1 MSNEIKDA
9 IESICEEKH
18 IDFNKITDAIN
29 QALAAAYRK
38 DYDKDKNLNVKVDFN
53 IETNEIKVWDSKTV
67 CDNYELDEEGN
78 VIQDQ
83 NIPDEENIRFNPRTQ
98 IMLKDAK
105 KIKKDAAIGDT
116 INTDLEPP
124 SNFGRVAAQTAKQV
138 IIQKIK
144 EAEKEAVLS
153 EFKDK
158 EKTIATGTIQKV
170 ENNIVFVNLGRGTG
184 ILGKDDQIPGESY
197 IVGNRIKCYIKAIEE
212 SQRGIQILLSRSNT
226 EFLKHLFMLEI
237 PEINEGVVIIKN
249 IAREP
254 GSRSKVAVY
263 TTQDNID
270 PVGSCI
276 GQRGTRINAIINE
289 IGEEKLDI
297 VEYNKDITQYIINSL
312 APANIKDI
320 KINEDKKEAD
330 VLVDKDQFS
339 LAIGKKGQNVRLASK
354 LTGYKINIIQ
364 DENEKVNNNNIDIET
379 INTTIDEKIDDNILN
394 Q

>member
-354 LTGYKINIIQ
+354 LTGYKINIVQ

>member
-83 NIPDEENIRFNPRTQ
+83 NIPDEEKIRFNPRTQ

-158 EKTIATGTIQKV
+158 EKTIAIGTIQKV
-170 ENNIVFVNLGRGTG
+170 ENNIVFINLGRGTG

-379 INTTIDEKIDDNILN
+379 INTTIDEKIDDNVLE

>member
-339 LAIGKKGQNVRLASK
+339 LA
-354 LTGYKINIIQ
+354 
-364 DENEKVNNNNIDIET
+364 
-379 INTTIDEKIDDNILN
+379 
-394 Q
+394 

>member
-153 EFKDK
+153 EFKTK
-158 EKTIATGTIQKV
+158 KRQL
-170 ENNIVFVNLGRGTG
+170 LG
-184 ILGKDDQIPGESY
+184 
-197 IVGNRIKCYIKAIEE
+197 
-212 SQRGIQILLSRSNT
+212 
-226 EFLKHLFMLEI
+226 
-237 PEINEGVVIIKN
+237 
-249 IAREP
+249 
-254 GSRSKVAVY
+254 
-263 TTQDNID
+263 
-270 PVGSCI
+270 
-276 GQRGTRINAIINE
+276 
-289 IGEEKLDI
+289 
-297 VEYNKDITQYIINSL
+297 QY
-312 APANIKDI
+312 
-320 KINEDKKEAD
+320 KK
-330 VLVDKDQFS
+330 
-339 LAIGKKGQNVRLASK
+339 
-354 LTGYKINIIQ
+354 
-364 DENEKVNNNNIDIET
+364 
-379 INTTIDEKIDDNILN
+379 
-394 Q
+394 

>member
-83 NIPDEENIRFNPRTQ
+83 NIPDEEKIRFNPRTQ

-320 KINEDKKEAD
+320 KINEDKKEAQ
-330 VLVDKDQFS
+330 VLVANDQFS

-354 LTGYKINIIQ
+354 LTGYKINIVQ

>member
-67 CDNYELDEEGN
+67 CDNYELDEECN

-354 LTGYKINIIQ
+354 LTGYKINIVQ